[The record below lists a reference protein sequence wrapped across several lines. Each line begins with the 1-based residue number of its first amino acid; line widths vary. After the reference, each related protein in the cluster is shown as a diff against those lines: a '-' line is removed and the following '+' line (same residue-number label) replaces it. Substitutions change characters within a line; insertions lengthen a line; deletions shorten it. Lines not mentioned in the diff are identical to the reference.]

1 MGGGGSSPSPIPGIS
16 IPGIPGIP
24 VPSNPVTD
32 MFFPPP
38 SEPSGPPPDNRP
50 TCDSYKRYGMN
61 ETSLQ
66 GFETRP
72 DCKGVN
78 NLSVFLA
85 EERAKFC
92 QNVNNFTKNPGGDG
106 GTCIE
111 RNRGTELARTYCG
124 TSNNIKTKEA
134 CSGDKGRE
142 YLGDDSYAI
151 LAIEYCETETGIADD
166 WCSCHNVSQTTVCDN
181 NPNAAGC
188 PDKALHF
195 DTLVAKTPEAFK
207 SEWVGREACYGQVC
221 QGNKYI
227 PTNANQNCN
236 SPVQICGYTIDA
248 ENLTD
253 SNIDAKCNIGGREF
267 DEDGN
272 LVNPGTPGANFVADL
287 PPGIAKYIPLS
298 FDDITGED
306 TDKKIG
312 AGGAVAFSCMSCACI
327 IVLLLVVSSGG
338 SGRSG
343 IRR

>member
-1 MGGGGSSPSPIPGIS
+1 MGWLSWT
-16 IPGIPGIP
+16 GIP
-24 VPSNPVTD
+24 SSPVTD
-32 MFFPPP
+32 AVGATSPSP

-50 TCDSYKRYGMN
+50 TCNSYKRYGMN
-61 ETSLQ
+61 ETSLR

-72 DCKGVN
+72 DCQGVN

-85 EERAKFC
+85 QERANFC
-92 QNVNNFTKNPGGDG
+92 QNVNNFTKDPGGDG

-111 RNRGTELARTYCG
+111 RNRGKELAKTYCG

-134 CSGDKGRE
+134 CSGDNGRE
-142 YLGDDSYAI
+142 YLGDDSYAH
-151 LAIEYCETETGIADD
+151 LAIKYCQTETGIADS

-253 SNIDAKCNIGGREF
+253 SNIDAKCNIGGKEY
-267 DEDGN
+267 DEHGN
-272 LVNPGTPGANFVADL
+272 LTDPGNPGANFVANL

-343 IRR
+343 LRR